1 MKAQYLA
8 QPNICEMCLAATRAG
23 MRKLGPAAEGNL
35 PCGVIYSL
43 FTKIFEQR
51 LVGTERNVRPFGK
64 AERNAENARSSFS
77 QKIFAKQIFFAN
89 GCGEND
95 SVI

>member
-51 LVGTERNVRPFGK
+51 LVGTERNVRLFGK
-64 AERNAENARSSFS
+64 TGQRAENARSSSS
-77 QKIFAKQIFFAN
+77 QKIFASKSFLR
-89 GCGEND
+89 GMLYHTL
-95 SVI
+95 